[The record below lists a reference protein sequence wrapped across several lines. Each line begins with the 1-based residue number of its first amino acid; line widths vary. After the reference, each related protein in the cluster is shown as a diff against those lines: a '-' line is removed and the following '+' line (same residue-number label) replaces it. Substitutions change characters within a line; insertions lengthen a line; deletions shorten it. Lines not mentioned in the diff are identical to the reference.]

1 MTKHA
6 TRSNLN
12 EISTLA
18 NWVRTITGQS
28 GLRARFVDAPGPY
41 TDGDTIYIPSF
52 SARMTEDDITKIRW
66 WVLHECLHHTE
77 GERVF
82 QIAKD
87 NNLTQGHE
95 LGNIFNILEDV
106 RIERAGAKKYRGDKE
121 VISAGRDL
129 FLSKYP
135 ERFREM
141 QAEDPEGKNDALN
154 HLVAT
159 MVAAKSA
166 DVDWCWSST
175 KNIRGM
181 VDNMPDGAKRAL
193 KNITDQFDVVK
204 EIAELADEEA
214 SWNLTKRIYD
224 AMGGD
229 SKEELEKLKAEAKA
243 RGKGEGE
250 GQGKGKGQS
259 GEGEGKDKAEAEDK
273 AKGFFKDLLPH
284 DHAANERTPNRDL
297 ELDYSQFKGT
307 GNWAPLDVDKIKVVN
322 YSKGE
327 TVSMKDYGYS
337 RFKDALRSCGHTGS
351 EVAVQAL
358 ANRVK
363 RLLTVKSQAYYT
375 GGYKHGRIHNKNLW
389 KVGMPLVGDGDWNSK
404 VFKRK
409 YLDDVLDTAV
419 TICIDFSGSMSGDKV
434 GHAGIAALMLNECIS
449 RSLRV
454 PVEVMT
460 YTSQGG
466 QYYPLLGLVKYH
478 DERVTYDMIVD
489 RLNDASSQMSENP
502 DADSLLWAWNR
513 LRARKEKRKVMIVL
527 SDGQPTA
534 AFQASGLR
542 GGDPVRALKDTVEM
556 IQGERNTS
564 IYGIGITHMGVKD
577 IFKKH
582 VIIQRA
588 EDLESTILNLLDK
601 EFINK

>member
-1 MTKHA
+1 MSKA
-6 TRSNLN
+6 STRSNLN

-135 ERFREM
+135 ARFREM
-141 QAEDPEGKNDALN
+141 QAEDPEGKDDALN

-175 KNIRGM
+175 KNIKGM
-181 VDNMPDGAKRAL
+181 VDNMPDGARRAL
-193 KNITDQFDVVK
+193 KNITDQLDVVK
-204 EIAELADEEA
+204 EITELADEDA
-214 SWNLTKRIYD
+214 SWDLTKRIYD

-229 SKEELEKLKAEAKA
+229 SKEELQKLKAQAKA
-243 RGKGEGE
+243 R
-250 GQGKGKGQS
+250 
-259 GEGEGKDKAEAEDK
+259 GEGEGKEKGEAGEK

-284 DHAANERTPNRDL
+284 DHSANDHTPNTDL
-297 ELDYSQFKGT
+297 ELDYSQFKGS
-307 GNWAPLDVDKIKVVN
+307 GNWVPISEDKIKVVH

-327 TVSMKDYGYS
+327 TVHGREYGYA
-337 RFKDALRSCGHTGS
+337 RFKDALRSCGETGS
-351 EVAVQAL
+351 EVAVQSL

-419 TICIDFSGSMSGDKV
+419 TICIDFSGSMSGNKV

-454 PVEVMT
+454 PVEVVT

-466 QYYPLLGLVKYH
+466 QYYPLLGLIKYH
-478 DERVTYDMIVD
+478 DERLTYDMIVD

-502 DADSLLWAWNR
+502 DADSLLWAWRR

-534 AFQASGLR
+534 AFLANGNR
-542 GGDPVRALKDTVEM
+542 GGDPVRALKDTVDM
-556 IQGERNTS
+556 IEGERNTS

-588 EDLESTILNLLDK
+588 DELESTILNLLDK
-601 EFINK
+601 EFISK